1 MSGFPE
7 TVTVASTAA
16 KPLQPVREPM
26 STYVQANAA
35 FFVALIGIA
44 HPPLARHSR
53 QVGEL
58 VRSFARF
65 LRMTENLQEELFT
78 VALFHDLGL
87 LKMDAAVHSTV
98 AMTERHYCLDESDH
112 GHAEAGAS
120 LIGLLPG
127 ISRNSRWI
135 RHHHERYDGSGYPD
149 GLHANSIPL
158 GARIIAI
165 ADVYD
170 QRCFERG
177 ESTEEAI
184 GFLFTESGRSLDPQ
198 LVESFAIFSACGST
212 LIRV

>member
-1 MSGFPE
+1 MSLSPE
-7 TVTVASTAA
+7 PVYTVAR
-16 KPLQPVREPM
+16 PLQPVREPM

-35 FFVALIGIA
+35 FFVALMGIA

-65 LRMTENLQEELFT
+65 LRMTEILQEELFT

-87 LKMDAAVHSTV
+87 LKVDGPARSLVTLP
-98 AMTERHYCLDESDH
+98 ERHYCLDESDQ

-135 RHHHERYDGSGYPD
+135 KHHHERYDGGGYPD

-170 QRCFERG
+170 QRCFEQG
-177 ESTEEAI
+177 ESTEKAI
-184 GFLFTESGRSLDPQ
+184 AYLFTESGRAFDPQ
-198 LVESFAIFSACGST
+198 LVESFAIFSACGT
-212 LIRV
+212 TVIQV